1 MRSRVASDWRLP
13 PMDPVSVVSR
23 SGPGRQVCERLT
35 TRQSAFD
42 RLNGQH
48 DHCAADKGLVQTNL
62 NGQGA
67 AQSGQVTVV
76 KRALMA
82 STIVASAPHQAAGPE
97 RVREVRPGAPIAS
110 RADTTVVPARDGLA
124 NNVSGALV
132 PSSVLAGPQVVGS
145 AAQRIAPDPEAGG
158 VVGVEKSASAG
169 TGGSN
174 GEQEM
179 EPQAA
184 TGPEP
189 EEGALDACALLI
201 AGGPPDGN
209 LAVEPCMEAAE
220 ISMVVPAPEEE
231 AGYLP
236 PTLGRPRTR
245 ACR

>member
-1 MRSRVASDWRLP
+1 M
-13 PMDPVSVVSR
+13 
-23 SGPGRQVCERLT
+23 
-35 TRQSAFD
+35 
-42 RLNGQH
+42 
-48 DHCAADKGLVQTNL
+48 
-62 NGQGA
+62 
-67 AQSGQVTVV
+67 

-97 RVREVRPGAPIAS
+97 RVREVRPGMTGSPIAS

-179 EPQAA
+179 EPQSA

-189 EEGALDACALLI
+189 EEGALDA
-201 AGGPPDGN
+201 
-209 LAVEPCMEAAE
+209 
-220 ISMVVPAPEEE
+220 
-231 AGYLP
+231 
-236 PTLGRPRTR
+236 
-245 ACR
+245 